1 MKRIFGDV
9 REVLENPKRT
19 ALLVAILMGGFT
31 KEEIRGISLAAEFL
45 IWKRGQNV
53 EGEKKCK

>member
-31 KEEIRGISLAAEFL
+31 KEEMKVIKVMAEFL
-45 IWKRGQNV
+45 ISKRTKDV
-53 EGEKKCK
+53 KGEEKCK